1 MGNYQITN
9 LRYQP
14 TSWNLDE
21 ANNVRKKRDYHDFK
35 DTRIFAANVKCKKPC
50 NKEKWDQ
57 VRPPTLN
64 LESKGIVGAKLDR
77 DGKKSIL

>member
-50 NKEKWDQ
+50 NKERLKMK
-57 VRPPTLN
+57 PGPTTHLLSTWKPKEL
-64 LESKGIVGAKLDR
+64 LEQN
-77 DGKKSIL
+77 